1 VNLAYNFVEGG
12 VLMKRVLLVA
22 VLVFAVV
29 MLFAQAPKRG
39 GTLYDYF
46 TTDRMAFDAQE
57 DTTLQTYALERLL
70 FSTLVRYKG
79 ETLELEPE
87 LLAKMPEISED

>member
-39 GTLYDYF
+39 GTL
-46 TTDRMAFDAQE
+46 
-57 DTTLQTYALERLL
+57 
-70 FSTLVRYKG
+70 
-79 ETLELEPE
+79 
-87 LLAKMPEISED
+87 